1 VSLHRLAAPI
11 LFACLLCS
19 GLLFAFDYY
28 VVPDANLVQDAIR
41 NEIKGRS
48 VRTFLRPDRQW
59 IFGQGSR
66 IFFYKYFDPSE
77 KLMAGLHVYEL
88 DEKTFRLKRHI
99 SAERAQWQLG
109 IRAWIFQNGWS
120 REIDNLRIR
129 DFRTW
134 QATTFPEI
142 VETPDYFLKEEKQYK
157 QMNFHQLA
165 GYIQELRQSGF
176 DTVRLQVQY
185 QRKFS
190 APLFAFI
197 LAVIAVPFAF
207 LVGNRGAMASVG
219 ASFILAIAYWAVN
232 QMFEGV
238 GNLNQLPPLL
248 AAWSPNA
255 LFLMVGMYL
264 MTRMRS

>member
-1 VSLHRLAAPI
+1 
-11 LFACLLCS
+11 
-19 GLLFAFDYY
+19 
-28 VVPDANLVQDAIR
+28 
-41 NEIKGRS
+41 
-48 VRTFLRPDRQW
+48 
-59 IFGQGSR
+59 
-66 IFFYKYFDPSE
+66 
-77 KLMAGLHVYEL
+77 
-88 DEKTFRLKRHI
+88 
-99 SAERAQWQLG
+99 
-109 IRAWIFQNGWS
+109 
-120 REIDNLRIR
+120 
-129 DFRTW
+129 
-134 QATTFPEI
+134 
-142 VETPDYFLKEEKQYK
+142 
-157 QMNFHQLA
+157 MNFHQLA